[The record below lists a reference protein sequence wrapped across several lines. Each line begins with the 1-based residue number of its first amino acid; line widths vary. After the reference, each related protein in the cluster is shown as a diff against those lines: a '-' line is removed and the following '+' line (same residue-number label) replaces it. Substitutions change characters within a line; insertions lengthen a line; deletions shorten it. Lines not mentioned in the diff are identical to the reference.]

1 MNKKLV
7 TFGLMLVFLTV
18 SFSGCSDLDLGNLD
32 EVTQFSI
39 TAFNVEPSLIE
50 QGETA
55 NLSWTVMSAQSVI
68 IDQGI
73 GNVSNIGH
81 RIIMPAETKTYT
93 ITAVNKTKTL
103 TATTQIIVTEPTENE
118 KEEDDPQD
126 DENSDEGASSG
137 GEPGLSGVIIE
148 EGDCADVHYI
158 GLYASNNTI
167 FDSSYDNV
175 NEKTGGSPLNIFVT
189 TDKTLPSPT
198 VYSNYTSSYING
210 LLTRLIGKVEGETY
224 TLEIPPSE
232 AYGEQKLQV
241 GDQFSSS
248 SFALNT
254 INPDLSLNQTLMVT
268 ELTDSSLSLIWVELD
283 KYGSFTMPQTVLR
296 DLLAQTQEEM
306 TLIPPPYFIWEDASE
321 IIDYNGETVTIKT
334 TPTKTENL
342 VDSFQPVQYGF
353 GEDEIIPIFPDVTN
367 TSYNE
372 TTITIT
378 STPEI
383 GAKYTYS
390 YSYFGQEIVMTYTVI
405 SVDEDTIDFTIE
417 TDGTDQIQEQTMAR
431 SLEFSRTYEFP
442 RRYEDIPSD
451 YQEALIGADLER
463 AGYSLHDLA
472 GESLIFEVSIEKV
485 YKTST

>member
-50 QGETA
+50 QGQTA
-55 NLSWTVMSAQSVI
+55 NLSWTVMSAQSVT

-81 RIIMPAETKTYT
+81 RIIMPAETTTYT

-103 TATTQIIVTEPTENE
+103 TATTQIIVTEATENE
-118 KEEDDPQD
+118 EEEDDNQD
-126 DENSDEGASSG
+126 DEDSDEGAGSG
-137 GEPGLSGVIIE
+137 GEPGGSDVIIE

-158 GLYASNNTI
+158 GRYASNNTV
-167 FDSSYDNV
+167 FDSSYEAIS
-175 NEKTGGSPLNIFVT
+175 EKNGGSPLNIFVT

-198 VYSNYTSSYING
+198 GYSNYTPSFIDG
-210 LLTRLIGKVEGETY
+210 LLTRLIGKAEGETY

-283 KYGSFTMPQTVLR
+283 DYGSFTMPQIIQK
-296 DLLAQTQEEM
+296 DLLAQTQEDM
-306 TLIPPPYFIWEDASE
+306 ILIPPPYFIWKGASE
-321 IIDYNGETVTIKT
+321 IIDYDENTVTIHT

-342 VDSFQPVQYGF
+342 FDSFEQIQYGF
-353 GEDEIIPIFPDVTN
+353 GENEVFSVFPDAT
-367 TSYNE
+367 TASYTE
-372 TTITIT
+372 TTITLT
-378 STPEI
+378 SDPEI
-383 GAKYTYS
+383 GAEYTYS
-390 YSYFGQEIVMTYTVI
+390 YSYFGQQVVMTYTVTGI
-405 SVDEDTIDFTIE
+405 DEETIDLNIE
-417 TDGTDQIQEQTMAR
+417 TQGTTQEQTVAR
-431 SLEFSRTYEFP
+431 TLEFSRTYEFP
-442 RRYEDIPSD
+442 RTYEDIPSN
-451 YQEALIGADLER
+451 YQESLIGADLER

-472 GESLIFEVSIEKV
+472 GETLIFEVSIEKV

>member
-50 QGETA
+50 QGESA
-55 NLSWTVMSAQSVI
+55 NLSWTVMSAQSVT

-81 RIIMPAETKTYT
+81 RIIMPTETTTYT

-118 KEEDDPQD
+118 EEEDDDQD
-126 DENSDEGASSG
+126 DEDSDEGAGSG
-137 GEPGLSGVIIE
+137 DEPGGSGLIIE

-158 GLYASNNTI
+158 GRYASNNTV
-167 FDSSYDNV
+167 FDSSYEDIS
-175 NEKTGGSPLNIFVT
+175 EKTGGSPLNIFVT

-198 VYSNYTSSYING
+198 GYSDYTSSFIDG
-210 LLTRLIGKVEGETY
+210 LLTRLIGKAEGETY
-224 TLEIPPSE
+224 TLEIPPPE
-232 AYGEQKLQV
+232 GYGEQKLQV

-254 INPDLSLNQTLMVT
+254 INTDLSLNQTLMVT

-283 KYGSFTMPQTVLR
+283 DYGSFTMPQTVLI

-306 TLIPPPYFIWEDASE
+306 TLIPPPYFIWEGASE
-321 IIDYNGETVTIKT
+321 IIDYDDETVTIKT

-342 VDSFQPVQYGF
+342 YDSFQMVQYGF
-353 GEDEIIPIFPDVTN
+353 GDDEIIPIFPDSTN
-367 TSYNE
+367 AHYNE

-378 STPEI
+378 SNPEI
-383 GAKYTYS
+383 GAEYTYS
-390 YSYFGQEIVMTYTVI
+390 YSYFGQQVVMTYTVT
-405 SVDEDTIDFTIE
+405 SVDENTIDFSIE
-417 TDGTDQIQEQTMAR
+417 TDGTDQIQEQTMAQ
-431 SLEFSRTYEFP
+431 SLEFSRIYKFP
-442 RRYEDIPSD
+442 RTYEDIPSN
-451 YQEALIGADLER
+451 YQEALIGADLEK
-463 AGYSLHDLA
+463 AGYSLHNLA
-472 GESLIFEVSIEKV
+472 GETLIFEVSIEKV